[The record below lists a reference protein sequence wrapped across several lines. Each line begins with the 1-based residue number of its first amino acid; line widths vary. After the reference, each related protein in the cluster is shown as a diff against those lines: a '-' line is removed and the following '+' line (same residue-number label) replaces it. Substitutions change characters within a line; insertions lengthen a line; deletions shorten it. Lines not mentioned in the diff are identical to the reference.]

1 MLDRRVKL
9 IHKLLET
16 KNLQKDEFCKLK
28 KKFEFI

>member
-16 KNLQKDEFCKLK
+16 KNLQEDEFSKLK
-28 KKFEFI
+28 KKFELK